1 MTFITVLDLHIAF
14 NCDIWCAL
22 PFSWER
28 GEKNEDNWGM
38 RKHDPIESFIATL
51 AAFSRPRVFNP
62 WADVDRANDF
72 GPEAP
77 AIRREQLRCY
87 LDERIGHAR
96 LLLVAEAAGYQGAKF
111 SGIAMTSERQLVTA
125 PGTGSDFFDGPK
137 RRTSRESVR
146 PAGFTEP
153 TATIVWGRM
162 REAGLQGR
170 DWVNWNTF
178 AWHPQGAT
186 ALRNRTPTPEEFQAG
201 LPALRQFLA
210 LFPKVPVV
218 AVGEKARGIL
228 AELQV
233 PVVAAVRHPA
243 NGGATGFREGITK
256 LLR

>member
-1 MTFITVLDLHIAF
+1 MQE
-14 NCDIWCAL
+14 N
-22 PFSWER
+22 
-28 GEKNEDNWGM
+28 
-38 RKHDPIESFIATL
+38 DPVGRFVAAL

-62 WADVDRANDF
+62 WADVDRANDA

-77 AIRREQLRCY
+77 AIRRDHLRRY
-87 LDERIGHAR
+87 LGERIGRAR

-111 SGIAMTSERQLVTA
+111 SGIAMTSERQLA
-125 PGTGSDFFDGPK
+125 ASPENGSDFFEGPK

-170 DWVNWNTF
+170 DWVNGNTF

-210 LFPKVPVV
+210 LFPRVPVV

-228 AELQV
+228 AELEV

-243 NGGATGFREGITK
+243 NGGATGFREGISRVMK
-256 LLR
+256 ALR

>member
-1 MTFITVLDLHIAF
+1 MACMKRADSVD
-14 NCDIWCAL
+14 
-22 PFSWER
+22 
-28 GEKNEDNWGM
+28 G
-38 RKHDPIESFIATL
+38 FIATL
-51 AAFSRPRVFNP
+51 AAYSRPRVFNP

-77 AIRREQLRCY
+77 AIRRDHLRRY
-87 LDERIGHAR
+87 LAERIGHAR

-111 SGIAMTSERQLVTA
+111 SGIAMTSERQLA
-125 PGTGSDFFDGPK
+125 ASPEAGSDFFEGPK

-162 REAGLQGR
+162 REAGLHGR

-178 AWHPQGAT
+178 AWHPQGAN
-186 ALRNRTPTPEEFQAG
+186 ALKNRTPTPEEFRSG

-228 AELQV
+228 AELEV

-243 NGGATGFREGITK
+243 NGGATGFREGISK

>member
-1 MTFITVLDLHIAF
+1 MARMKR
-14 NCDIWCAL
+14 A
-22 PFSWER
+22 
-28 GEKNEDNWGM
+28 
-38 RKHDPIESFIATL
+38 DPVDGFIADL

-62 WADVDRANDF
+62 WSDYDRLNDC
-72 GPEAP
+72 GPGAP
-77 AIRREQLRCY
+77 AIRRENLQRY
-87 LDERIGHAR
+87 LAERVGRAR

-111 SGIAMTSERQLVTA
+111 SGIAMTSERQLVA
-125 PGTGSDFFDGPK
+125 SPAGGSEFFEGPK

-162 REAGLQGR
+162 REAGLHGR
-170 DWVNWNTF
+170 DWVNWNAF

-201 LPALRQFLA
+201 LQALRQFLA
-210 LFPKVPVV
+210 LFPTVPVV
-218 AVGEKARGIL
+218 AVGEKSRGIL
-228 AELQV
+228 EQLQV

-243 NGGATGFREGITK
+243 NGGATGFREGIST

>member
-1 MTFITVLDLHIAF
+1 MKISDAV
-14 NCDIWCAL
+14 
-22 PFSWER
+22 ER
-28 GEKNEDNWGM
+28 
-38 RKHDPIESFIATL
+38 FIAGL

-62 WADVDRANDF
+62 WADFDRANDF

-77 AIRREQLRCY
+77 AIRREHLRRY
-87 LDERIGHAR
+87 LAERIGQTR

-111 SGIAMTSERQLVTA
+111 SGIAMTSERQLA
-125 PGTGSDFFDGPK
+125 ASPETGSDFFEGPK

-218 AVGEKARGIL
+218 AVGEKARAIL
-228 AELQV
+228 AQLQV

-243 NGGATGFREGITK
+243 NGGATGFREGISK
-256 LLR
+256 LLG

>member
-1 MTFITVLDLHIAF
+1 MAGMSKADSVDRFITA
-14 NCDIWCAL
+14 
-22 PFSWER
+22 
-28 GEKNEDNWGM
+28 
-38 RKHDPIESFIATL
+38 L

-62 WADVDRANDF
+62 WAEFDRANDF

-77 AIRREQLRCY
+77 AIRREHLRRY
-87 LDERIGHAR
+87 LAERIGHAR

-111 SGIAMTSERQLVTA
+111 SGIAMTSERQLA
-125 PGTGSDFFDGPK
+125 ASPEAGSDFFEGSK

-178 AWHPQGAT
+178 AWHPQGAN
-186 ALRNRTPTPEEFQAG
+186 ALKNRTPTPEEFRSG

-233 PVVAAVRHPA
+233 SVVAAVRHPA